1 MQSIMRS
8 FNRARDKV
16 LTRRIFRTSTI
27 YFLALSLVFNALPSA
42 ALALEAGNIIDS
54 SGIIGSPTWG
64 DHTIIDTQN
73 GAIINWS
80 NFDTSES
87 QSVRFRQSDWLAP
100 SSMSAVLNRIRS
112 GAVPTQ
118 FNGDLYANGRVF
130 IVNPA
135 GVIFGAGSTVNVSQ
149 LVASGLNMSDDAF
162 GAVLADQ
169 SNKMIFTGGSGD
181 VINNG
186 TINAGNSVYLVG
198 EDIVN
203 NGAIFCPGGLVVMAA
218 GDTLQLGQPAS
229 NVIVDVSTDLIAGNN
244 DSVTNN
250 GTVGRAG
257 SPVEKLIL
265 AAGDVFSQAIANVGD
280 VAAIARDE
288 VELGEITA
296 TGAVEAYSGRKANT
310 SSTLRVNG
318 NITAGGITLQAGDSE
333 GRTNANHYLTAAAG
347 ATLHSTIGDVV
358 ISATE
363 HVTLGG
369 DVVADNGSIFATADS
384 DVLGMGDLLTQ
395 ALEAPNGDIELRG
408 RNVIID
414 GAVYAGG
421 DIAMTGMEDT
431 GWGGGIVHAGGT
443 LTTENGDIEIMVKDT
458 WRKGSQGGETGD
470 LWADG
475 LIILEDDVTAG
486 GTGEIRLHNTTALAA
501 GKTLV
506 SGAGT
511 GEPDVDT
518 GASVVD
524 PETEARIADLQRLW
538 QLNAK
543 AGYQIEDEPGGTGT
557 EQQYLFASAAPIPDD
572 PELEISGCPALT
584 KWAASELGTGGG
596 TTPISIANSPA
607 SAASIAPCDACAALK
622 RTATILRDYAGTHIV
637 ALSSVINQFASSDA
651 PLSEE
656 QDAAVTEAIAKGA
669 EGNTEYALAKEYL
682 DALAEYVGILNSGMD
697 FSAADSTE
705 FVMDKYIAPLAE
717 DENFGLATFLAARLT
732 GAGRS

>member
-1 MQSIMRS
+1 MRS
-8 FNRARDKV
+8 VTRTINRARGKV
-16 LTRRIFRTSTI
+16 LTSRNFRRPVI
-27 YFLALSLVFNALPSA
+27 YFLVFSLVFNALPSL
-42 ALALEAGNIIDS
+42 ALALEAGNMIDS
-54 SGIIGSPTWG
+54 SGIIGVPTWG

-73 GAIINWS
+73 GAIINWN
-80 NFDTSES
+80 NFDTSQS
-87 QSVRFRQSDWLAP
+87 QSVRFRQSDGLVP
-100 SSMSAVLNRIRS
+100 SAMSAVLNRVSS

-118 FNGDLYANGRVF
+118 FNGALHANGRVF

-169 SNKMIFTGGSGD
+169 SNKMVFAGGGGD

-186 TINAGNSVYLVG
+186 TIDAGNSVYLVG
-198 EDIVN
+198 DDVVN

-229 NVIVDVSTDLIAGNN
+229 NVIVDVSTDLIAGND

-250 GTVGRAG
+250 GTVGQAG

-265 AAGDVFSQAIANVGD
+265 AAGDVFSQAIDNVGAL
-280 VAAIARDE
+280 AAIARDE

-296 TGAVEAYSGRKANT
+296 TGAVEAYSGRQANT

-318 NITAGGITLQAGDSE
+318 NITAGSITLQAGDSE
-333 GRTNANHYLTAAAG
+333 GRTNRNHYLTVADD
-347 ATLHSTIGDVV
+347 ATLHSTVGDVV
-358 ISATE
+358 ISSTE

-369 DVVADNGSIFATADS
+369 DVVADNGGIFATADS
-384 DVLGMGDLLTQ
+384 DILGMGDLLTRS
-395 ALEAPNGDIELRG
+395 LEAPNGDIELKG
-408 RNVIID
+408 RDVVID

-421 DIAMTGMEDT
+421 DITITGLEDI

-443 LTTENGDIEIMVKDT
+443 LTTDDGDIEIMVKDT
-458 WRKGSQGGETGD
+458 WRKGSRGGETGD

-475 LIILEDDVTAG
+475 LIILDDDVTAG
-486 GTGEIRLHNTTALAA
+486 GTGEIRLHNDTELAE

-506 SGAGT
+506 SGA
-511 GEPDVDT
+511 DT
-518 GASVVD
+518 GAGDTRDPIVD
-524 PETEARIADLQRLW
+524 PETEAQIADLQRLW
-538 QLNAK
+538 QLKAK
-543 AGYQIEDEPGGTGT
+543 TGYQIEDKPAGPPAD
-557 EQQYLFASAAPIPDD
+557 QQYLFGSAPIPDE

-584 KWAASELGTGGG
+584 KWAANELGTGAG
-596 TTPISIANSPA
+596 TTQISIANSSA
-607 SAASIAPCDACAALK
+607 SASGIAPCDACAALK
-622 RTATILRDYAGTHIV
+622 RTATVLRDYAGTHIA
-637 ALSSVINQFASSDA
+637 ALSSVLNEFASSDA

-656 QDAAVTEAIAKGA
+656 QDAAITAAIANGA
-669 EGNTEYALAKEYL
+669 ETDREYALAKEYL

-717 DENFGLATFLAARLT
+717 DENVGLATFLAAKLANPS
-732 GAGRS
+732 GS